1 MPDEALAGTEPFG
14 NNQPENRTQN
24 FSDDKDFGLNW
35 IIEDLKGN
43 CSSYEIDVSSLK

>member
-1 MPDEALAGTEPFG
+1 MPDEILAVIEPFRKD
-14 NNQPENRTQN
+14 QPDKGTQKY
-24 FSDDKDFGLNW
+24 SDDKDFGLNW